1 MKLAVLDD
9 YQGTANDLG
18 DWGQLTPGTEVEF
31 FQDHITD
38 EAALVNRLKDFDMVM
53 EEFNIRSGSQLAPI
67 AQVLGCA
74 LVII

>member
-1 MKLAVLDD
+1 MFEPVD
-9 YQGTANDLG
+9 QR
-18 DWGQLTPGTEVEF
+18 F
-31 FQDHITD
+31 FVD
-38 EAALVNRLKDFDMVM
+38 DMVM